1 MLWAGPTG
9 GTTHPRDPQRI
20 HGLRA
25 VPSPA
30 ARQRSRRGP
39 CRGPGE
45 RGGWGFAPGCE
56 PGRVRWAAHGG
67 VGGRLGTQPPGC
79 GKGALCL
86 EGPRAVRMGRFQS
99 FPSKSGGRRSFPSS
113 LPLPEPPG
121 PRGGRF
127 RVDGL
132 RRCFVATDAVS
143 GPRGAPQLTPGVCGM
158 NASPL
163 IPSSFHPEKP
173 HTT

>member
-1 MLWAGPTG
+1 MGTKG
-9 GTTHPRDPQRI
+9 GTTRPRDPQRI
-20 HGLRA
+20 HGLRQGRSVTCSQA
-25 VPSPA
+25 TQPPGSSP
-30 ARQRSRRGP
+30 RPR
-39 CRGPGE
+39 

-56 PGRVRWAAHGG
+56 PGWVRWAAHGG

-99 FPSKSGGRRSFPSS
+99 FPSKSRVRRSFPSS

-127 RVDGL
+127 PVDGL